1 MGTANQ
7 QRESTSKGSLSR
19 LMAREMEGIVVFG
32 TSIGKGFQ
40 IYIFEWVFFL
50 EEKESRYLS
59 QEDGKKKI
67 RKSFSKAAI
76 GC

>member
-1 MGTANQ
+1 
-7 QRESTSKGSLSR
+7 
-19 LMAREMEGIVVFG
+19 MAREMEGIVVFG